1 LGYAP
6 ARVSEVGMQ
15 LAVHFAVQKKADVV
29 VVRVQETRLTY
40 PLLSPFFAAMSDVV
54 AGGARKLVID
64 MQAVVYIDSSTMGCL
79 VEIHRLAESH
89 GGAMKLS
96 GLQPRVDTML
106 SMAGVKKL
114 MNVCR
119 DEAEAV
125 SAFAPDRARR
135 SRRAERVTSA
145 PRSVRRS

>member
-15 LAVHFAVQKKADVV
+15 FAVQRKADVV

-40 PLLSPFFAAMSDVV
+40 PLLSSFFAAMNDVV

-64 MQAVVYIDSSTMGCL
+64 LQAVAYIDSSTMGCL

-89 GGAMKLS
+89 GGALKLS
-96 GLQPRVDTML
+96 GLQTRVDTML
-106 SMAGVKKL
+106 SMTGVKKF
-114 MNVCR
+114 MAVCR
-119 DEAEAV
+119 DEDEAV
-125 SAFAPDRARR
+125 AAFAAART
-135 SRRAERVTSA
+135 RRTRVASRVTSA

>member
-6 ARVSEVGMQ
+6 ARVSEVGMR
-15 LAVHFAVQKKADVV
+15 FAVQEKADVV

-40 PLLSPFFAAMSDVV
+40 PLLSSFFAAMSDVV

-64 MQAVVYIDSSTMGCL
+64 LQAVVYIDSSTMGCL
-79 VEIHRLAESH
+79 VEIHRLAETH
-89 GGAMKLS
+89 GGALKLS
-96 GLQPRVDTML
+96 GLQPRIDTML
-106 SMAGVKKL
+106 SMAGVKKF

-119 DEAEAV
+119 DEDEAV
-125 SAFAPDRARR
+125 SAFTPDRARR
-135 SRRAERVTSA
+135 RRGTERVTSA